1 MKRANFKPY
10 EGQDPFIFI
19 SYAHKNSDRVI
30 PILEKL
36 HEAGYRVW
44 YDDGI
49 APGSEWPEYIAEH
62 LNGCR
67 TVIAFVSPE
76 SIDSPNCRR
85 EVTYALSKRKPFLGI
100 LLEETKMSPGME
112 LQLSA
117 QQCILRHNYRTEEE
131 FLNKILTAEMLKPCR
146 RPEETDTV
154 PAEAPAAGPAAYAG
168 GEERISGTNA
178 GAAGSQISA
187 EAVKPAKK
195 KLNPLVW
202 ILPAACL
209 VIVAVLAVAGVFR
222 GKETDPAES
231 SRKTSAAGTQEI
243 VSNDTK
249 PAQTDPAPV
258 QTEPSKEAQTSE
270 PAASAEAPT
279 EPETTEAPPEE
290 TEKEP
295 LKGELEKI
303 MSVTMEEG
311 QDYELTP
318 AGLAY
323 LEEANE
329 LLGLMAYDGVS
340 DTGTL
345 YPKGGLYGSGEDY
358 AGKYLIVSQ
367 NGSQFEKTAESLN
380 RYGIIDP
387 KGREILPE
395 EYAEILDCNEFYAL
409 CIKVTEE
416 TADPEEA
423 VLSFYAD
430 TFDKNDSSNQNVY
443 FKGEWTLISLKT
455 GQPVPGF
462 SGTKASEYDSLKY
475 GSALCGELIETG
487 DGKRYMR
494 ADGSLLPAG
503 ADVFKNGCYTE
514 TEPSKGTLYRADGT
528 EVFSFDPNDSTLSYD
543 TGGYGYFSGR
553 KLGDGYGYTLLNQ
566 KGQAVSAEIQV
577 QGISAPMTI
586 GPFLFVRNGFS
597 QPYHVYGL
605 DGNLITEKEVETFGT
620 AYDELHRVL
629 KLRTSDGGWLFVRE
643 DGEIL
648 GEFDKNLANIFDF
661 FVGKSSAYYNF
672 STKEYEIKGSK
683 VWNNGWVSVLNDGGK
698 YDLVDVFTGARLL
711 RGYDRYMVV
720 KSPEYGVIL
729 GAVYNQT
736 IDVYVLK

>member
-1 MKRANFKPY
+1 MPY

-67 TVIAFVSPE
+67 TVISFVSPE

-146 RPEETDTV
+146 RPEETDAV
-154 PAEAPAAGPAAYAG
+154 PAEAPAAGPAVYAG

-178 GAAGSQISA
+178 GAAGGKTGA
-187 EAVKPAKK
+187 ETVKTAKK

-231 SRKTSAAGTQEI
+231 SRKTSAAGTQEA

-270 PAASAEAPT
+270 PAASAEVPT

-295 LKGELEKI
+295 LKGELEKL

-311 QDYELTP
+311 RDYELTA
-318 AGLAY
+318 AGVAY
-323 LEEANE
+323 LEEASE

-340 DTGTL
+340 DTGAL

-358 AGKYLIVSQ
+358 AGKYLIVSK
-367 NGSQFEKTAESLN
+367 NGSEFEKTAESLN
-380 RYGIIDP
+380 RYGLVDP
-387 KGREILPE
+387 QGREILPE
-395 EYAEILDCNEFYAL
+395 EYAEIRECNEFYAL
-409 CIKVTEE
+409 CIRVTEE
-416 TADPEEA
+416 TSDPEEA

-487 DGKRYMR
+487 DGKKYMR

-503 ADVFKNGCYTE
+503 ADVFKNGCYTV

>member
-1 MKRANFKPY
+1 MKRANFMPY

-67 TVIAFVSPE
+67 TVISFVSPE

-146 RPEETDTV
+146 RPEETDAV

-209 VIVAVLAVAGVFR
+209 LIVAVLAIAGVFR
-222 GKETDPAES
+222 GKETDPTES
-231 SRKTSAAGTQEI
+231 SRKTSAAGTQEA

-249 PAQTDPAPV
+249 PAQTDPVPV
-258 QTEPSKEAQTSE
+258 QTEPSKEAQTAE
-270 PAASAEAPT
+270 PAATAEAPT

-295 LKGELEKI
+295 LKGELEKL
-303 MSVTMEEG
+303 MSVSMKDG
-311 QDYELTP
+311 RDYELTA
-318 AGLAY
+318 AGVAY

-340 DTGTL
+340 DTGAL

-367 NGSQFEKTAESLN
+367 NGSEFEKTAESLN

-494 ADGSLLPAG
+494 ANGSLLPAG
-503 ADVFKNGCYTE
+503 ADVFKNGCYTV

>member
-10 EGQDPFIFI
+10 EGHDPFIFI

-36 HEAGYRVW
+36 DEAGYRVW

-62 LNGCR
+62 LNGCQ

-85 EVTYALSKRKPFLGI
+85 EVTYALSKRKPFLGV
-100 LLEETKMSPGME
+100 LLEETQMSPGME

-131 FLNKILTAEMLKPCR
+131 FLNKILTTEMLKPCR
-146 RPEETDTV
+146 RPAESPAVQPEAHAV
-154 PAEAPAAGPAAYAG
+154 PAKTPAAVPAAYAG
-168 GEERISGTNA
+168 GEQRVFGTNTVA
-178 GAAGSQISA
+178 GGNKINAAA
-187 EAVKPAKK
+187 PKPAKK

-209 VIVAVLAVAGVFR
+209 VIVAVLAIAGVFR
-222 GKETDPAES
+222 GKETDPTES

-243 VSNDTK
+243 VINDTK
-249 PAQTDPAPV
+249 PA
-258 QTEPSKEAQTSE
+258 QTEPSKEAQTKE
-270 PAASAEAPT
+270 PAATTEVPTDPAP
-279 EPETTEAPPEE
+279 TEAPPEE

-303 MSVTMEEG
+303 MSVNMKDG
-311 QDYELTP
+311 RDYELTP
-318 AGLAY
+318 AGVAY
-323 LEEANE
+323 LEEASG

-340 DTGTL
+340 DTGAL

-358 AGKYLIVSQ
+358 AGKYLIVSK
-367 NGSQFEKTAESLN
+367 NGSEFEKTAESLN
-380 RYGIIDP
+380 RYGLVDP

-395 EYAEILDCNEFYAL
+395 EYAEILDGNEFYAL

-416 TADPEEA
+416 TADPDEA
-423 VLSFYAD
+423 VLSIYAD
-430 TFDKNDSSNQNVY
+430 TFDKNTSSDQKVY
-443 FKGEWTLISLKT
+443 FKGEWTLVFLKT

-475 GSALCGELIETG
+475 GSALCGELIETS

-494 ADGSLLPAG
+494 ADGSLLPSG
-503 ADVFKNGCYTE
+503 AEVFKNGCYTV

-528 EVFSFDPNDSTLSYD
+528 EVFSFDPNDSTLSED
-543 TGGYGYFSGR
+543 TGGYGYFSCR
-553 KLGDGYGYTLLNQ
+553 KLGDGYAYTLLNQ
-566 KGQAVSAEIQV
+566 KGEAVSAEIQV
-577 QGISAPMTI
+577 QGLSAPMTI

-605 DGNLITEKEVETFGT
+605 DGKLITEKEVETFGT

-629 KLRTSDGGWLFVRE
+629 KLRTSDDGWLFVRE

-648 GEFDKNLANIFDF
+648 GEFDKNAANIFDF
-661 FVGKSSAYYNF
+661 FVGKTSAYYNF
-672 STKEYEIKGSK
+672 NTKEYEIKGSK
-683 VWNNGWVSVLNDGGK
+683 VWNNGWVSVRNDGGK
-698 YDLVDVFTGARLL
+698 YDLVDVFTGAMLL
-711 RGYDRYMVV
+711 RGYERYVV
-720 KSPEYGVIL
+720 VQSPKYGTIL
-729 GAVYNQT
+729 GAIYNQT